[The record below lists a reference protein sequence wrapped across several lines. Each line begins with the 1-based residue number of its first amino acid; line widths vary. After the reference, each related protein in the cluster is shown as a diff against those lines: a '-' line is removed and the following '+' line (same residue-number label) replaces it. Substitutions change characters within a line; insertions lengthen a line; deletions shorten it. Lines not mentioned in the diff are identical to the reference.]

1 MRVYIPFKGIEPLDF
16 KIILDN
22 VLDYLLLS
30 KSTAILI
37 TISADR
43 QKLILEQVA
52 ESFKEITTSKAP

>member
-1 MRVYIPFKGIEPLDF
+1 MRVYIPFKDIEPLDF

-22 VLDYLLLS
+22 ILDYLLLS

-52 ESFKEITTSKAP
+52 ESYSK

>member
-22 VLDYLLLS
+22 VLDYLLS
-30 KSTAILI
+30 KSTATVLI

-52 ESFKEITTSKAP
+52 ESYSK